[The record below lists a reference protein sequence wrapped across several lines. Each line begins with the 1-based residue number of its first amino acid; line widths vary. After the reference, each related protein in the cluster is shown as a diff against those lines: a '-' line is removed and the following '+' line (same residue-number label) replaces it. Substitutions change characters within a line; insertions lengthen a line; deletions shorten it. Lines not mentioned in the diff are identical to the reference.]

1 VAVQPSEIAVFDFLS
16 DEHVHLPFNEGYLR
30 ILRAAYPHD
39 RMWFRGT
46 KGHVERLAPRVADLA
61 DIALQPCKPFET
73 PLGLSHHNPLAGRWA
88 ARRCLRLIA
97 QESAG
102 RPLRLIALL
111 GFNASL
117 LSVMGRGWSPS
128 SSVSLHMILHSQLG
142 EAMVWRSRNPFIRA
156 GDLISQITRPLPSS
170 VRVVALELG
179 IKEAIIDA
187 SPTISP
193 SVVTLEHPV
202 LRSEWA
208 EDPPFTGVG
217 KVKIAFVGHA
227 REAKGFEVFVQL
239 AGRCSRDDIE
249 FHAIGHS
256 SPETD
261 HLDTSALRR
270 RPSKTPLLREE
281 YLAALEEI
289 GRPSW
294 VLVPNVMHCSDASW
308 YGDRYP
314 SARVLV
320 PAAARGIRNLPRKAW
335 TKDQAGPLSR
345 ALVAWAKK
353 VPSDQRTTQEYLSTL
368 QTAGDLVALLPPNDA
383 AALRKDLKE
392 LRVDVFVVTTVREQM
407 RYDTPR
413 LVVEAG
419 KPFEIILENADYMP
433 HNLLVVKPDTRKKVA
448 DASAEMMPD
457 QLDKQGRSYIP
468 KTADILGATKLLENG
483 QQETLKLIAPKQ
495 EGDYEYVCTFP
506 GHWEFMWGRLVV
518 TNDVDAYLQA
528 HPDPAPAGQGGTHK
542 DHAH

>member
-1 VAVQPSEIAVFDFLS
+1 MLPSSRVAVQPSEIAVFDFLS

-179 IKEAIIDA
+179 IKEAIADA
-187 SPTISP
+187 SPAISP
-193 SVVTLEHPV
+193 AIVTLEHPI

-208 EDPPFTGVG
+208 EDAPLAKAG

-227 REAKGFEVFVQL
+227 REAKGFDVFVQL
-239 AGRCSRDDIE
+239 AGRCSRNDIE

-261 HLDTSALRR
+261 HLDISALARK
-270 RPSKTPLLREE
+270 PSKTPLLREE
-281 YLAALEEI
+281 YLAALEE
-289 GRPSW
+289 
-294 VLVPNVMHCSDASW
+294 VDLVCLPLHSRAYDFTGSGTVSDAIAALK
-308 YGDRYP
+308 P
-314 SARVLV
+314 LLV
-320 PAAARGIRNLPRKAW
+320 IRNRTIEALF
-335 TKDQAGPLSR
+335 DHYGPIGWLADGRDDLFELVRTLDPTEFGRQRSSWIGNLR
-345 ALVAWAKK
+345 AI
-353 VPSDQRTTQEYLSTL
+353 
-368 QTAGDLVALLPPNDA
+368 
-383 AALRKDLKE
+383 
-392 LRVDVFVVTTVREQM
+392 REA
-407 RYDTPR
+407 RRP
-413 LVVEAG
+413 
-419 KPFEIILENADYMP
+419 
-433 HNLLVVKPDTRKKVA
+433 
-448 DASAEMMPD
+448 
-457 QLDKQGRSYIP
+457 
-468 KTADILGATKLLENG
+468 
-483 QQETLKLIAPKQ
+483 ETLAASYAASISMTERA
-495 EGDYEYVCTFP
+495 
-506 GHWEFMWGRLVV
+506 
-518 TNDVDAYLQA
+518 
-528 HPDPAPAGQGGTHK
+528 
-542 DHAH
+542 

>member
-1 VAVQPSEIAVFDFLS
+1 MLPSSRVAVQPSEIAVFDFLS

-179 IKEAIIDA
+179 IKEAIADA
-187 SPTISP
+187 SPAISP
-193 SVVTLEHPV
+193 AIVTLEHPI

-208 EDPPFTGVG
+208 EDAPLAKAG

-227 REAKGFEVFVQL
+227 REAKGFDVFVQL
-239 AGRCSRDDIE
+239 AGRCSRNDIE

-261 HLDTSALRR
+261 HLDISALARK
-270 RPSKTPLLREE
+270 PSKTPLLREE
-281 YLAALEEI
+281 YLAALEE
-289 GRPSW
+289 
-294 VLVPNVMHCSDASW
+294 VDLVCLPLHSRAYDFTGSGTVSDAIAALK
-308 YGDRYP
+308 P
-314 SARVLV
+314 LLV
-320 PAAARGIRNLPRKAW
+320 IRNRTIEALF
-335 TKDQAGPLSR
+335 DHYGPIGWLADGRDDLFELVRTLDPTEFGRLRSSWIGNLR
-345 ALVAWAKK
+345 AI
-353 VPSDQRTTQEYLSTL
+353 
-368 QTAGDLVALLPPNDA
+368 
-383 AALRKDLKE
+383 
-392 LRVDVFVVTTVREQM
+392 REA
-407 RYDTPR
+407 RRP
-413 LVVEAG
+413 
-419 KPFEIILENADYMP
+419 
-433 HNLLVVKPDTRKKVA
+433 
-448 DASAEMMPD
+448 
-457 QLDKQGRSYIP
+457 
-468 KTADILGATKLLENG
+468 
-483 QQETLKLIAPKQ
+483 ETLAASYAASISMTERA
-495 EGDYEYVCTFP
+495 
-506 GHWEFMWGRLVV
+506 
-518 TNDVDAYLQA
+518 
-528 HPDPAPAGQGGTHK
+528 
-542 DHAH
+542 

>member
-1 VAVQPSEIAVFDFLS
+1 VFDFLS

-156 GDLISQITRPLPSS
+156 GDLISQITRPLPPS

-179 IKEAIIDA
+179 IKEAIADA

-193 SVVTLEHPV
+193 SIVTLEHPI

-208 EDPPFTGVG
+208 EDSPLAKVG

-227 REAKGFEVFVQL
+227 RGAKGFDVFVQL
-239 AGRCSRDDIE
+239 AGRCSRNDIE

-261 HLDTSALRR
+261 HLDISALARK
-270 RPSKTPLLREE
+270 PSKTPLLREE
-281 YLAALEEI
+281 YLAALEE
-289 GRPSW
+289 
-294 VLVPNVMHCSDASW
+294 VDLVCLPLHSRAYDFTGSGTVSDAIAALK
-308 YGDRYP
+308 P
-314 SARVLV
+314 LLV
-320 PAAARGIRNLPRKAW
+320 IRNRTIEALF
-335 TKDQAGPLSR
+335 DHYGPIGWLADGRDDLFELVRTLDPTEFGRQRSSWIGNLR
-345 ALVAWAKK
+345 AIREARRPEMLAESYAA
-353 VPSDQRTTQEYLSTL
+353 SISM
-368 QTAGDLVALLPPNDA
+368 TAGVKSPGSQSVVA
-383 AALRKDLKE
+383 
-392 LRVDVFVVTTVREQM
+392 
-407 RYDTPR
+407 
-413 LVVEAG
+413 
-419 KPFEIILENADYMP
+419 
-433 HNLLVVKPDTRKKVA
+433 
-448 DASAEMMPD
+448 
-457 QLDKQGRSYIP
+457 
-468 KTADILGATKLLENG
+468 
-483 QQETLKLIAPKQ
+483 
-495 EGDYEYVCTFP
+495 
-506 GHWEFMWGRLVV
+506 
-518 TNDVDAYLQA
+518 
-528 HPDPAPAGQGGTHK
+528 
-542 DHAH
+542 